1 MSRQKSFGTLNN
13 FDKVYIEEDFSDV
26 RKIIQKHQ
34 KERGRFL
41 DNLRSILDECPSKLP
56 RVLEIGCGTAVD
68 LYIVA
73 NRDKCQSYGI
83 DLSGEALKVASSIG
97 KSFKYKAH
105 FVKGDAFRLPFSDN
119 SFDLVFSQGVLE
131 HLTDDRAAAKEQ
143 IRVLKPGGKLTI
155 SVPQKYTVYTLVKHA
170 RIRRGTW
177 PWGYESEYSYRKL
190 QSLGERLGLK
200 EKSVMGYGY
209 WLHPLEP
216 MWFMRSLLSKF
227 QKINPA
233 RRFQFFGKLS
243 QKYDDIWSCLENRFG
258 HRFLRDI
265 AIVFEKLG

>member
-1 MSRQKSFGTLNN
+1 MSSQKSFGKLDD

-26 RKIIQKHQ
+26 RKIIQKRR

-41 DNLRSILDECPSKLP
+41 DNLKSILDECPSKP
-56 RVLEIGCGTAVD
+56 ARVLEVGCGTAVD

-97 KSFKYKAH
+97 KSFKHKAH

-131 HLTDDRAAAKEQ
+131 HLTDDGAAVIEQ

-155 SVPQKYTVYTLVKHA
+155 SVPQKYTGYTLVKHF

-177 PWGYESEYSYRKL
+177 PWGYESEYSYRRL
-190 QSLGERLGLK
+190 RVLGKFSGLK

-216 MWFMRSLLSKF
+216 MWFMRSLLGKF

-233 RRFQFFGKLS
+233 RQSKFFVKLS
-243 QKYDDIWSCLENRFG
+243 QKYDDLWSSLENRFG

-265 AIVFEKLG
+265 AIVFEK